1 MGGENGMSEQINP
14 DLLGIISKCE
24 RELDIKFPDYGNS
37 WMNEE
42 TPYWLK
48 RIQNELDEY
57 EKSMNKPSA
66 KRKLLNII
74 NMAAMAYDNL
84 EKGRMQHE

>member
-1 MGGENGMSEQINP
+1 MGGEKSMSEQINP
-14 DLLGIISKCE
+14 DLLDIISKCE
-24 RELDIKFPDYGNS
+24 RELEIKFPDYGNS
-37 WMNEE
+37 WMDEK

-74 NMAAMAYDNL
+74 NMCAMAYDNMD
-84 EKGRMQHE
+84 KGRMEHE